1 MVWWSEWLLVK
12 QEDLGSNPAQTS
24 IGRVLILAITV
35 PVRFP
40 VPFLLPEAV
49 AAHFITRF
57 SPFEAVRNKPTALNG

>member
-1 MVWWSEWLLVK
+1 MNYILASRKKERTL
-12 QEDLGSNPAQTS
+12 SS

>member
-1 MVWWSEWLLVK
+1 MEPRST
-12 QEDLGSNPAQTS
+12 SNSKILQNS
-24 IGRVLILAITV
+24 IGRGFILAITV